1 MGKRRLV
8 QSVPGELNLDHSTVL
23 QRAEKSS
30 CVSVA
35 VMVTECGWTE
45 MRARKILVSTC
56 VQGSRAGN
64 VLLFM
69 LFYQTVRTISTAQS

>member
-30 CVSVA
+30 CVSVGM
-35 VMVTECGWTE
+35 MVTECGWTE
-45 MRARKILVSTC
+45 MRARKILVSSC
-56 VQGSRAGN
+56 VHCILYTMADPGKVDATS
-64 VLLFM
+64 
-69 LFYQTVRTISTAQS
+69 